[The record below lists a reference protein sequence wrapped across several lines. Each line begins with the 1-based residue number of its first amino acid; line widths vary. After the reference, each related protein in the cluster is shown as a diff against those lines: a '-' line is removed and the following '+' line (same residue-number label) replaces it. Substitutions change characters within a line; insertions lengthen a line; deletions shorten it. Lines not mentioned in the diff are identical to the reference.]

1 MAYHAR
7 FAQAGQRDRYTGTH
21 GRSGLANAG
30 TATRGVRT
38 DAWTRSVHAHM
49 DANAYACRGKRNV
62 KTQLR
67 AKRC

>member
-38 DAWTRSVHAHM
+38 DAWTRSAHAHM
-49 DANAYACRGKRNV
+49 NMHMQRARAYICI
-62 KTQLR
+62 
-67 AKRC
+67 